1 MATATEVIC
10 PTSLHEGEPIP
21 YQWDVGRAPVLA
33 WAPTGSISPDA
44 YLLLLLGGS
53 GSTARQVLGV
63 PPEAPTAMATTLAKS
78 IGYHELPRDLL
89 VVAIGSDAYSDATDI
104 GTAITDLPQAA
115 SRVMAIASCVG
126 RAVFGAPRPADHLI
140 VVGTSYGATV
150 GWSLLARVPRFADTW
165 VLLSGLPW
173 NGTYMARSRS
183 WEADVVAR
191 ALRDNPD
198 AEVLVA
204 SGASPEDVERTVCE
218 GMMEVV
224 QELGDMHP
232 DVRGRLTPHVRLKGM
247 HRESDFAI
255 ELGDVLERLPYHRSW
270 DDR

>member
-1 MATATEVIC
+1 MTTATEAI
-10 PTSLHEGEPIP
+10 PTMDLTGGRAVP
-21 YQWDVGRAPVLA
+21 YLWDAGRAPVLA
-33 WAPTGSISPDA
+33 WAPSGRLGTDA

-53 GSTARQVLGV
+53 ESTARQVLGV
-63 PPEAPTAMATTLAKS
+63 PPEAPTAMATTLVKS

-89 VVAIGSDAYSDATDI
+89 VVTVGSDAYSDAIDI
-104 GTAITDLPQAA
+104 GTAVTDLPRAA
-115 SRVMAIASCVG
+115 SRVEAIAGYVG
-126 RAVFGAPRPADHLI
+126 SRVFGAPLSADRII
-140 VVGTSYGATV
+140 VVGMSYGATV
-150 GWSLLARVPRFADTW
+150 GWSLLARDPRFADTW

-183 WEADVVAR
+183 WEADLVAR

-204 SGASPEDVERTVCE
+204 SGASPDDVERTVCE

-232 DVRGRLTPHVRLKGM
+232 DVRGRLTPHVRLRGM
-247 HRESDFAI
+247 HRETDFAI

-270 DDR
+270 DSG